1 MTPRFSRTIPL
12 QFQQELIAAA
22 RLHDL
27 RKIDL
32 LTDVLASQG
41 FVRPRSADEIK
52 PDSLA
57 GAGRFILTT

>member
-41 FVRPRSADEIK
+41 FVRPRSEDDIK

-57 GAGRFILTT
+57 VEVRD